1 MPDADPR
8 DRLRSEGL
16 DAYSWSNGP
25 GDEYAVHRHDYDKV
39 LVVARGSI
47 VFGLT
52 DRGEA
57 VLLEQGDRLD
67 LPAGMRHDAHVGTSG
82 VTCLEAHLPA
92 GTLDSVP
99 RRRPST
105 EW

>member
-16 DAYSWSNGP
+16 DASSWSNGP
-25 GDEYAVHRHDYDKV
+25 GDAVHRHDYDKI
-39 LVVARGSI
+39 LVVARGLI
-47 VFGLT
+47 VFGLP
-52 DRGEA
+52 DGGEA

-67 LPAGMRHDAHVGTSG
+67 LPAGTRHDAHVGTSG

-99 RRRPST
+99 RRRASA